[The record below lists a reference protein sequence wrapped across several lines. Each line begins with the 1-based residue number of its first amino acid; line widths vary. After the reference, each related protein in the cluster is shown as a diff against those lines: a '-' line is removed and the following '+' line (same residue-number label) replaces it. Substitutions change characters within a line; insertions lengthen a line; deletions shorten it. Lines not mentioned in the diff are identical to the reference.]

1 MSISDGSVSMKD
13 ITELS
18 DKVSKIGNDP
28 LTTIV
33 QSASLTAQLRSWLDK
48 PSCFDSEVTYQHAKS
63 IAEFLLK
70 Q

>member
-1 MSISDGSVSMKD
+1 MSISEGSVSIQD
-13 ITELS
+13 VTELS
-18 DKVSKIGNDP
+18 DKLSKIGPNP
-28 LTTIV
+28 LATLS
-33 QSASLTAQLRSWLDK
+33 QSGPLRGQLRSWLEQ